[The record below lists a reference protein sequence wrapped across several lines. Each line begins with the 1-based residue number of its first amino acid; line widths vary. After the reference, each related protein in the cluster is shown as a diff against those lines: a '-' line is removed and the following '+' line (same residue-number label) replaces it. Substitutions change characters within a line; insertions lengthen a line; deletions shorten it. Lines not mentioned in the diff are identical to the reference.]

1 MKVFKMRLDDI
12 LDDTIELLIA
22 NEKDARFKKFGDL
35 AKSKF
40 QHSKGE
46 DARFLMSD
54 KYKGQVA
61 NIEAIKKGH
70 KTRKKNPNYEENIKK
85 AALKRAAWYNNPEN
99 KEKFMKKIKNRK
111 I

>member
-1 MKVFKMRLDDI
+1 MRLDDI

-22 NEKDARFKKFGDL
+22 NAECPRFKKFGDL

-40 QHSKGE
+40 QHSKSE
-46 DARFLMSD
+46 DSRFLMSD
-54 KYKGQVA
+54 KYKGKKA

-70 KTRKKNPNYEENIKK
+70 QTRKKDPNYKEKVKK

-99 KEKFMKKIKNRK
+99 KEKFMQKIKNRK
-111 I
+111 KTAKE